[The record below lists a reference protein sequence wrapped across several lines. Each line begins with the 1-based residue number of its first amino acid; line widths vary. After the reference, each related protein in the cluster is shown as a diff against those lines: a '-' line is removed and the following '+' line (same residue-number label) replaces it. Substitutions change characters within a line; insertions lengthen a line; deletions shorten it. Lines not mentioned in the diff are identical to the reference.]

1 MNKAKL
7 YSALAMKE
15 MHVNDFLKEL
25 NNHGLKLSESA
36 YYSRIRGEQEFDIK
50 EIKTIVKV
58 LNLTREE
65 MNDIF
70 LENWCPK
77 RHLRRHKQMQALQ
90 TFNFEELPVR
100 TLTVDNEPYFVGKDV
115 AEILGYSNTR
125 DALSK
130 HVDEDDKEILTSR
143 NTTLENLPN
152 RGLTAVNESGLYSL
166 IFSSKLESAKR
177 FKRWVTS
184 DVLPAI
190 RKHGIYATD
199 SVIENTLNNPDY
211 IINILTEYKKE
222 KEQNLLLQQ
231 EMGELKP
238 KADYVDEIL
247 KSTGTLATT
256 QIAADYGIS
265 AQKLNKLLHEARLQ
279 RKVNKQWVLYSE
291 HMGKSYTESDTI
303 PIVRSDGRE
312 DTVLQT
318 RWTQKGRLKIHEIM
332 TEFGYEA
339 NVTA

>member
-1 MNKAKL
+1 
-7 YSALAMKE
+7 
-15 MHVNDFLKEL
+15 
-25 NNHGLKLSESA
+25 
-36 YYSRIRGEQEFDIK
+36 
-50 EIKTIVKV
+50 
-58 LNLTREE
+58 
-65 MNDIF
+65 
-70 LENWCPK
+70 
-77 RHLRRHKQMQALQ
+77 MQALQ
-90 TFNFEELPVR
+90 RFQNSQFGDLEI
-100 TLTVDNEPYFVGKDV
+100 LTIEGKQWFPATEV
-115 AEILGYSNTR
+115 AMTLGYSNPR
-125 DALSK
+125 DAISR
-130 HVDEDDKEILTSR
+130 HVKRRGVVNHDVIDSLGRKQNKKFIDEGNLYRLISR
-143 NTTLENLPN
+143 
-152 RGLTAVNESGLYSL
+152 
-166 IFSSKLESAKR
+166 SKLPQAEQ
-177 FKRWVTS
+177 FEEWVF
-184 DVLPAI
+184 DEVLPAI

-199 SVIENTLNNPDY
+199 NVIEQTLKDPDY
-211 IINILTEYKKE
+211 IITVLTEYKKE

-231 EMGELKP
+231 EIGELKP

-279 RKVNKQWVLYSE
+279 RKVNKQWVLNSE

-303 PIVRSDGRE
+303 AIVRSDGRE

>member
-1 MNKAKL
+1 
-7 YSALAMKE
+7 
-15 MHVNDFLKEL
+15 
-25 NNHGLKLSESA
+25 
-36 YYSRIRGEQEFDIK
+36 
-50 EIKTIVKV
+50 
-58 LNLTREE
+58 
-65 MNDIF
+65 
-70 LENWCPK
+70 
-77 RHLRRHKQMQALQ
+77 MQALQ

-100 TLTVDNEPYFVGKDV
+100 TLTVNEEPYFVGKDV
-115 AEILGYSNTR
+115 ADILGYKNGSR
-125 DALSK
+125 DINA
-130 HVDEDDKEILTSR
+130 HVDAEDKLMYQISTAGQRR
-143 NTTLENLPN
+143 NQTII
-152 RGLTAVNESGLYSL
+152 NESGLYSL

-199 SVIENTLNNPDY
+199 NVIEQTLKDPDY
-211 IINILTEYKKE
+211 IITVLTEYKKE

-231 EMGELKP
+231 EIGELKP

-291 HMGKSYTESDTI
+291 HMGKSYTDSDTI
-303 PIVRSDGRE
+303 TIVRSDGRE

-339 NVTA
+339 NLGGA

>member
-1 MNKAKL
+1 
-7 YSALAMKE
+7 
-15 MHVNDFLKEL
+15 
-25 NNHGLKLSESA
+25 
-36 YYSRIRGEQEFDIK
+36 
-50 EIKTIVKV
+50 
-58 LNLTREE
+58 
-65 MNDIF
+65 
-70 LENWCPK
+70 
-77 RHLRRHKQMQALQ
+77 MQDLQ
-90 TFNFEELPVR
+90 IFNFEELPVR
-100 TLTVDNEPYFVGKDV
+100 TLTVDEEPYFVGKDV
-115 AEILGYSNTR
+115 AEILGYSKARN
-125 DALSK
+125 AIAK
-130 HVDEDDKEILTSR
+130 HVDFEDKKDAPIR
-143 NTTLENLPN
+143 GTL
-152 RGLTAVNESGLYSL
+152 GGTQKMTIINESGLYSL

-184 DVLPAI
+184 EVLPAI

-199 SVIENTLNNPDY
+199 NVIENTLNNPDY

-222 KEQNLLLQQ
+222 REHNLLLQQ
-231 EMGELKP
+231 QVGELKP

>member
-1 MNKAKL
+1 MQELQVFQNSQFGNL
-7 YSALAMKE
+7 EILTIEGKE
-15 MHVNDFLKEL
+15 WFP
-25 NNHGLKLSESA
+25 A
-36 YYSRIRGEQEFDIK
+36 IK
-50 EIKTIVKV
+50 
-58 LNLTREE
+58 
-65 MNDIF
+65 
-70 LENWCPK
+70 
-77 RHLRRHKQMQALQ
+77 
-90 TFNFEELPVR
+90 
-100 TLTVDNEPYFVGKDV
+100 V
-115 AEILGYSNTR
+115 AEILGYTNPRKAIRDHAKERGVTIRSVIDSLGRNQDKKFIDEGNLYRLITR
-125 DALSK
+125 
-130 HVDEDDKEILTSR
+130 
-143 NTTLENLPN
+143 
-152 RGLTAVNESGLYSL
+152 
-166 IFSSKLESAKR
+166 SKLPQAEQ
-177 FKRWVTS
+177 FEEWVF
-184 DVLPAI
+184 DEVLPAI

-199 SVIENTLNNPDY
+199 NVIEQTIQNPDY
-211 IINILTEYKKE
+211 IITVLTEYKKE

-231 EMGELKP
+231 EIGELKP

-303 PIVRSDGRE
+303 AIVRSDGRE

>member
-1 MNKAKL
+1 
-7 YSALAMKE
+7 
-15 MHVNDFLKEL
+15 
-25 NNHGLKLSESA
+25 
-36 YYSRIRGEQEFDIK
+36 
-50 EIKTIVKV
+50 
-58 LNLTREE
+58 
-65 MNDIF
+65 
-70 LENWCPK
+70 
-77 RHLRRHKQMQALQ
+77 MQALQ

-115 AEILGYSNTR
+115 AKILGYSNTR

-184 DVLPAI
+184 DILPAI

>member
-1 MNKAKL
+1 
-7 YSALAMKE
+7 
-15 MHVNDFLKEL
+15 
-25 NNHGLKLSESA
+25 
-36 YYSRIRGEQEFDIK
+36 
-50 EIKTIVKV
+50 
-58 LNLTREE
+58 
-65 MNDIF
+65 
-70 LENWCPK
+70 
-77 RHLRRHKQMQALQ
+77 MQALQ

-100 TLTVDNEPYFVGKDV
+100 TLTVNKEPYFVGKDV
-115 AEILGYSNTR
+115 ADILGYKNGSR
-125 DALSK
+125 DINA
-130 HVDEDDKEILTSR
+130 HVDAEDKLTYQISTAGQRR
-143 NTTLENLPN
+143 NQTII
-152 RGLTAVNESGLYSL
+152 NESGLYSL

-199 SVIENTLNNPDY
+199 NVIEQTLKDPDY
-211 IINILTEYKKE
+211 IITVLTEYKKE

-231 EMGELKP
+231 EIGELKP

>member
-1 MNKAKL
+1 MQ
-7 YSALAMKE
+7 
-15 MHVNDFLKEL
+15 EL
-25 NNHGLKLSESA
+25 Q
-36 YYSRIRGEQEFDIK
+36 I
-50 EIKTIVKV
+50 
-58 LNLTREE
+58 
-65 MNDIF
+65 
-70 LENWCPK
+70 
-77 RHLRRHKQMQALQ
+77 
-90 TFNFEELPVR
+90 FNFEELPVR
-100 TLTVDNEPYFVGKDV
+100 TLTVDDEPYFVGNDV
-115 AEILGYSNTR
+115 AQILGYEDYRGAINKKV
-125 DALSK
+125 DA
-130 HVDEDDKEILTSR
+130 EDKLRSQIDYAGQKRSV
-143 NTTLENLPN
+143 TLI
-152 RGLTAVNESGLYSL
+152 NESGLYSL

-184 DVLPAI
+184 EVLPAI

-199 SVIENTLNNPDY
+199 SVIEQTIQNPDY
-211 IINILTEYKKE
+211 IITVLTEYKKE
-222 KEQNLLLQQ
+222 KEQNLLFQQ
-231 EMGELKP
+231 EIGELKP

-332 TEFGYEA
+332 TDFGYEA
-339 NVTA
+339 NLGGV

>member
-1 MNKAKL
+1 M
-7 YSALAMKE
+7 
-15 MHVNDFLKEL
+15 
-25 NNHGLKLSESA
+25 
-36 YYSRIRGEQEFDIK
+36 QE
-50 EIKTIVKV
+50 
-58 LNLTREE
+58 
-65 MNDIF
+65 
-70 LENWCPK
+70 
-77 RHLRRHKQMQALQ
+77 LQ

-100 TLTVDNEPYFVGKDV
+100 TLEVDGEPYFIGKDV
-115 AEILGYSNTR
+115 ADILGYANGR

-130 HVDEDDKEILTSR
+130 HVDEDDKKVLTSR

-199 SVIENTLNNPDY
+199 NVIEQTLKNPDY
-211 IINILTEYKKE
+211 IITVLTEYKKE

-231 EMGELKP
+231 EIGELKP

-291 HMGKSYTESDTI
+291 HMGKSYTDSDTI
-303 PIVRSDGRE
+303 TIVRSDGRE

-339 NVTA
+339 NLVGA

>member
-1 MNKAKL
+1 MQ
-7 YSALAMKE
+7 E
-15 MHVNDFLKEL
+15 MQVFRNSQF
-25 NNHGLKLSESA
+25 G
-36 YYSRIRGEQEFDIK
+36 
-50 EIKTIVKV
+50 
-58 LNLTREE
+58 NL
-65 MNDIF
+65 
-70 LENWCPK
+70 
-77 RHLRRHKQMQALQ
+77 
-90 TFNFEELPVR
+90 
-100 TLTVDNEPYFVGKDV
+100 
-115 AEILGYSNTR
+115 
-125 DALSK
+125 
-130 HVDEDDKEILTSR
+130 EILTIEGKQWFPAINVAETLGYTNPRKAIRDHAKERGVTIRSVIDSLGRNQNKKFIDEGNLYRLISR
-143 NTTLENLPN
+143 
-152 RGLTAVNESGLYSL
+152 
-166 IFSSKLESAKR
+166 SKLPQAEQ
-177 FKRWVTS
+177 FEEWVFD

-199 SVIENTLNNPDY
+199 NVIEQTLKDPDY
-211 IINILTEYKKE
+211 IITVLTEYKKE

-231 EMGELKP
+231 EIGELKP

-303 PIVRSDGRE
+303 AIVRSDGRE

-339 NVTA
+339 NLGGA

>member
-1 MNKAKL
+1 
-7 YSALAMKE
+7 
-15 MHVNDFLKEL
+15 
-25 NNHGLKLSESA
+25 
-36 YYSRIRGEQEFDIK
+36 
-50 EIKTIVKV
+50 
-58 LNLTREE
+58 
-65 MNDIF
+65 
-70 LENWCPK
+70 
-77 RHLRRHKQMQALQ
+77 MQDLQ
-90 TFNFEELPVR
+90 VFQNSQFGDL
-100 TLTVDNEPYFVGKDV
+100 
-115 AEILGYSNTR
+115 
-125 DALSK
+125 
-130 HVDEDDKEILTSR
+130 EILTIDNKEYFPAIKVAEVLGYTNPRDAISR
-143 NTTLENLPN
+143 HTKKRGVVKHDVIDSLGRKQVKKFIDEGNLY
-152 RGLTAVNESGLYSL
+152 RL
-166 IFSSKLESAKR
+166 ISRSKLPQAEQ
-177 FKRWVTS
+177 FEEWIF
-184 DVLPAI
+184 DEVLPAI

-199 SVIENTLNNPDY
+199 SVIEQTIQNPDY
-211 IINILTEYKKE
+211 IITVLTEYKKE

-231 EMGELKP
+231 EIGELKP

-332 TEFGYEA
+332 TDFGYEA
-339 NVTA
+339 NLGGV

>member
-1 MNKAKL
+1 MNEIKAFSNDMFSILIKQNNENNLFDLETVAKSLGITQFKNGKEYVKWERVNKYLSKYLSPQVGNFSQPLGKGDFIPEAMVYKL
-7 YSALAMKE
+7 AFKAGNSTAEKFQDWLAME
-15 MHVNDFLKEL
+15 
-25 NNHGLKLSESA
+25 
-36 YYSRIRGEQEFDIK
+36 
-50 EIKTIVKV
+50 
-58 LNLTREE
+58 
-65 MNDIF
+65 
-70 LENWCPK
+70 
-77 RHLRRHKQMQALQ
+77 
-90 TFNFEELPVR
+90 
-100 TLTVDNEPYFVGKDV
+100 
-115 AEILGYSNTR
+115 
-125 DALSK
+125 
-130 HVDEDDKEILTSR
+130 
-143 NTTLENLPN
+143 
-152 RGLTAVNESGLYSL
+152 
-166 IFSSKLESAKR
+166 
-177 FKRWVTS
+177 
-184 DVLPAI
+184 VLPAI

-199 SVIENTLNNPDY
+199 NVIEQTLKDPDY
-211 IINILTEYKKE
+211 IITVLTEYKKE

-231 EMGELKP
+231 EIGELKP

-303 PIVRSDGRE
+303 AIVRSDGRE

-339 NVTA
+339 NLGGA

>member
-1 MNKAKL
+1 
-7 YSALAMKE
+7 
-15 MHVNDFLKEL
+15 
-25 NNHGLKLSESA
+25 
-36 YYSRIRGEQEFDIK
+36 
-50 EIKTIVKV
+50 
-58 LNLTREE
+58 
-65 MNDIF
+65 
-70 LENWCPK
+70 
-77 RHLRRHKQMQALQ
+77 MQDLQ
-90 TFNFEELPVR
+90 TFNFEDLPVR
-100 TLTVDNEPYFVGKDV
+100 TLTVDEEPYFIGKDV
-115 AEILGYSNTR
+115 AEVLGYSNTR
-125 DALSK
+125 DALNK
-130 HVDEDDKEILTSR
+130 HVDEDDKKIIKSR

-184 DVLPAI
+184 EVLPAI

-199 SVIENTLNNPDY
+199 SVIEQTIQNPDY
-211 IINILTEYKKE
+211 IITVLTEYKKE

-231 EMGELKP
+231 EIGELKP

-332 TEFGYEA
+332 TDFGYEA
-339 NVTA
+339 NLAGV

>member
-1 MNKAKL
+1 
-7 YSALAMKE
+7 
-15 MHVNDFLKEL
+15 
-25 NNHGLKLSESA
+25 
-36 YYSRIRGEQEFDIK
+36 
-50 EIKTIVKV
+50 
-58 LNLTREE
+58 
-65 MNDIF
+65 
-70 LENWCPK
+70 
-77 RHLRRHKQMQALQ
+77 MQALQ
-90 TFNFEELPVR
+90 RFQNSQFGDLEI
-100 TLTVDNEPYFVGKDV
+100 LTIEGKQWFPATEV
-115 AEILGYSNTR
+115 AMTLGYSNPR
-125 DALSK
+125 DAISR
-130 HVDEDDKEILTSR
+130 HVKRRGVVNHDVIDSLGRKQNKKFIDEGNLYRLISR
-143 NTTLENLPN
+143 
-152 RGLTAVNESGLYSL
+152 
-166 IFSSKLESAKR
+166 SKLPQAEQFEEWA
-177 FKRWVTS
+177 F
-184 DVLPAI
+184 DEVLPAI

-199 SVIENTLNNPDY
+199 NVIEQTLKDPDY
-211 IINILTEYKKE
+211 IITVLTEYKKE

-231 EMGELKP
+231 EIGELKP

-303 PIVRSDGRE
+303 AIVRSDGRE

>member
-1 MNKAKL
+1 MN
-7 YSALAMKE
+7 E
-15 MHVNDFLKEL
+15 
-25 NNHGLKLSESA
+25 
-36 YYSRIRGEQEFDIK
+36 
-50 EIKTIVKV
+50 
-58 LNLTREE
+58 
-65 MNDIF
+65 
-70 LENWCPK
+70 
-77 RHLRRHKQMQALQ
+77 LQ

-100 TLTVDNEPYFVGKDV
+100 TLSINDEPYFVGKDV
-115 AEILGYSNTR
+115 ADILGYKRTA
-125 DALSK
+125 DAIRE
-130 HVDEDDKEILTSR
+130 HVDSEDKGVGKIQTPGGKQ
-143 NTTLENLPN
+143 NVTII
-152 RGLTAVNESGLYSL
+152 NESGIYSL
-166 IFSSKLESAKR
+166 IFSSKLETAKR

-184 DVLPAI
+184 EVLPAI

-199 SVIENTLNNPDY
+199 SVIEQTIQNPDY
-211 IINILTEYKKE
+211 IITVLTEYKKE

-231 EMGELKP
+231 EIGELKP

-339 NVTA
+339 NVTV